1 MIIDAPD
8 VIIFRKGQGVDVN
21 QRTPGIWVNA
31 GNFFGILPLDQV
43 QDGKL
48 IFADA
53 YVIRDFQYV
62 FRVGHRV
69 LPGQDQFGAKSFL
82 EC

>member
-21 QRTPGIWVNA
+21 QRAPGIRVNA
-31 GNFFGILPLDQV
+31 GNFVLSLDQV
-43 QDGKL
+43 KNGKL

-53 YVIRDFQYV
+53 YVVRDFQYV

-69 LPGQDQFGAKSFL
+69 LPGQDQFGAKSFF